1 MARKIKLSIK
11 ARGETDSPRVEDF
24 LDQLRDY
31 FEILEGVEQAI
42 AEDGT
47 NAIEWR
53 VVGAMTNSPIG
64 IEFEAYSKEF
74 AVDVGRRAEIVA
86 KQTAVGL
93 QQLRH
98 RRERPAFFSDKVLE
112 RAERFFERVTN
123 GLDSTVVEYGPDL
136 PPLDLTRPVA
146 HEAAENTRAV
156 LEPPDKPYDEWG
168 SIEGAARGI
177 DRDAR
182 GHLILWVYHR
192 LTGDVVK
199 CFVSGEATEELAD
212 HKIRD
217 VWRNRRVLVYGKLHY
232 KGLGKLTQ
240 VEAIRMRF
248 LRDRSELPDID
259 DILDENFTG
268 GMRSED
274 YLAKLRDGDLN

>member
-112 RAERFFERVTN
+112 
-123 GLDSTVVEYGPDL
+123 L
-136 PPLDLTRPVA
+136 
-146 HEAAENTRAV
+146 

-217 VWRNRRVLVYGKLHY
+217 VWRNRRVLVYGKVHY

>member
-1 MARKIKLSIK
+1 MARKIKLILK
-11 ARGETDSPRVEDF
+11 ARGEVDSPSVEDF

-42 AEDGT
+42 ADGT

-53 VVGAMTNSPIG
+53 VVGAMTNSPIA

-74 AVDVGRRAEIVA
+74 ALDVSQRAKMVEGH
-86 KQTAVGL
+86 TFLGL
-93 QQLRH
+93 HQLRQG
-98 RRERPAFFSDKVLE
+98 RERPAFFSDKVLE
-112 RAERFFERVTN
+112 RAKRFFERVTN
-123 GLDSTVVEYGPDL
+123 GLERTVIEYDDF
-136 PPLDLTRPVA
+136 PPLELTRHIA
-146 HEAAENTRAV
+146 HAAAENTRAV
-156 LEPPDKPYDEWG
+156 LEPPDRPHDEWG

-182 GHLILWVYHR
+182 GNLILWVHSR

-199 CFVSGEATEELAD
+199 CFVSGEAAEELAD

-232 KGLGKLTQ
+232 KGPGRLTQ
-240 VEAIRMRF
+240 VEAIKIRF
-248 LRDRSELPDID
+248 LRDRSELPDVD

-274 YLAKLRDGDLN
+274 YLARLRDGDLN